1 MRAFHQRHAAHLQ
14 IDGQFL
20 LVNGEQRQ
28 IYVLDIALPDGTRG
42 QVHVRDAHVRLGA
55 SDWPMTWATVST
67 SPLPMYTPRP
77 GPHD

>member
-28 IYVLDIALPDGTRG
+28 IDVLDIALPDGTRG

-55 SDWPMTWATVST
+55 SD
-67 SPLPMYTPRP
+67 
-77 GPHD
+77 